1 MDWRGPGGPVA
12 GWDGCRPYP
21 GGAATQMPAA
31 MNGVVQRRQMSY
43 NAAAA
48 AAAAAAAG
56 AGGYGASIKQ
66 EYAGAIPPKYVVYE
80 IAYLFFR
87 QSFG

>member
-1 MDWRGPGGPVA
+1 VCGCSAELGMDWRGAGATVA

-21 GGAATQMPAA
+21 GGAGGQMPA

-48 AAAAAAAG
+48 G
-56 AGGYGASIKQ
+56 ATSYKP
-66 EYAGAIPPKYVVYE
+66 EYARAMPPKYVTFSVTTLKRF
-80 IAYLFFR
+80 I
-87 QSFG
+87 